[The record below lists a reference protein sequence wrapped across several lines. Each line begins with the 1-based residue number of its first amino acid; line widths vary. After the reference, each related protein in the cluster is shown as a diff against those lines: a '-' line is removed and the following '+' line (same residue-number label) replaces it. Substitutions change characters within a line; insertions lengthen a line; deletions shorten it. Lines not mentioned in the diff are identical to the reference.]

1 MGISAASRST
11 ATLDDDGLPR
21 RNAGSLFTGFSTCR
35 GDIGDELAPPAR
47 PAIDDDGEAGN
58 EPAVTAPVVV
68 VVVAVTWERANGD
81 GVCWRAWC
89 MREVWAAARA
99 AIELERGLGSVVE
112 GGRVAATTGTCGIL
126 ASSRLQKSELSLST
140 LTNKKKVCH
149 ANLFSFCCAAGIAG
163 ESKPENERE
172 RGRNVAVFGI
182 KFVLGMTLWF

>member
-21 RNAGSLFTGFSTCR
+21 RNAGSLFTGFSTRR
-35 GDIGDELAPPAR
+35 GDIGDELAAPAR

-58 EPAVTAPVVV
+58 EPAVIAAVVV
-68 VVVAVTWERANGD
+68 AVAVTWERANGD

-140 LTNKKKVCH
+140 LTNKKKKCVTRT
-149 ANLFSFCCAAGIAG
+149 SFPSAAQR
-163 ESKPENERE
+163 ELLENRSQ
-172 RGRNVAVFGI
+172 RMNASGVGMSQF
-182 KFVLGMTLWF
+182 LG